1 MFSCLGTEGSN
12 SALFRNVWFQCF
24 SVLELKVPKVPQ
36 EKNAN
41 KNHVLKLELC
51 VPSLYK
57 FPISPFYSNI
67 FNPCIEQCPFYS
79 DTYSLL
85 LPQA

>member
-1 MFSCLGTEGSN
+1 MGSTKN
-12 SALFRNVWFQCF
+12 GGAAAARIA
-24 SVLELKVPKVPQ
+24 Q

-85 LPQA
+85 LPQAKFYMDNKMHCESIIMLGIQ